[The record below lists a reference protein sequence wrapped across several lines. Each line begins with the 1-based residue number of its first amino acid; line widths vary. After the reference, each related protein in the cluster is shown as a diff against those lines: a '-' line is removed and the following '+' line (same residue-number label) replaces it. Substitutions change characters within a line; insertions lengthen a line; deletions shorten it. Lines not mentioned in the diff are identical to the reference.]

1 MDVLLCRMRPVL
13 PTPLLIIGARFGAR
27 LFVASEEKEVR
38 RLLKPSNIELVI
50 MDTALKAETLAKL
63 VKASFESRSIASI
76 HISANKGG
84 EAGFEDFVDRTLTV
98 FSLLRAPVPVP
109 EAVTGGENMPEEEE
123 ISDDQPEKPLPN
135 AEGGG
140 KEDS

>member
-1 MDVLLCRMRPVL
+1 MDVLLCRVRPVL

-27 LFVASEEKEVR
+27 LYVASDEKEVR

-50 MDTALKAETLAKL
+50 MDAALKAETLSKL
-63 VKASFESRSIASI
+63 VKASYESRSIASI
-76 HISANKGG
+76 HVSANKGG
-84 EAGFEDFVDRTLTV
+84 EVGFEDFVDRTLTV

-109 EAVTGGENMPEEEE
+109 ESGTGGESVPEEETP
-123 ISDDQPEKPLPN
+123 DDQSEKPLPN
-135 AEGGG
+135 ANGGG